1 MRTPAIDLSST
12 SIDSRQAKAQTV
24 LGSYKL
30 WQHLSVVQ
38 RSEEAGAQFRKW
50 LKALS
55 DHSRNLLGAKAAM
68 AAAEATVKARLRH
81 SPP

>member
-1 MRTPAIDLSST
+1 M
-12 SIDSRQAKAQTV
+12 
-24 LGSYKL
+24 
-30 WQHLSVVQ
+30 Q

-68 AAAEATVKARLRH
+68 AAAEAAVKAMLWH
-81 SPP
+81 SLNLTVPDSTAKH